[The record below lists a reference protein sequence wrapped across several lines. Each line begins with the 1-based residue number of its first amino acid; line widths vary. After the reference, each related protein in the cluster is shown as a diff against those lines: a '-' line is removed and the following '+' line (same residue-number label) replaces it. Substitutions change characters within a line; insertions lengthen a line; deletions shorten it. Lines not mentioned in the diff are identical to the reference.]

1 MTPDPDSRDK
11 RCQLSRPLQFPHRPR
26 RLLTDVPDRRDTL
39 GSYIR
44 RTRSARQVTL
54 RKLAAAVGVTPSYLS
69 DIENDRRVPS
79 EEVLERI
86 ARELD
91 LDLDELMALRGK
103 LDDATEEY
111 LKRSPAAV
119 RLFRRIAQQELNE
132 AQLAELERQAAN
144 LGRRKKER

>member
-1 MTPDPDSRDK
+1 M
-11 RCQLSRPLQFPHRPR
+11 
-26 RLLTDVPDRRDTL
+26 PDRRDTL